1 MILTMQKVYVRAYSG
16 RFSPAKQMFEK
27 ACKFVLCMIEY
38 HKRTHEQDADTGGDE
53 YTGETKDFVG
63 CR

>member
-38 HKRTHEQDADTGGDE
+38 HKRTHVPVSWHRYWEQQEVRA
-53 YTGETKDFVG
+53 G
-63 CR
+63 C